1 MMDLFDKDLILPS
14 LFSAIAGLFGWL
26 IGKKKENV
34 EIQGSEIKN
43 AADVVALWKD
53 MASELKGEVM
63 ELREKVEALST
74 EIHNLRVENVELRA
88 KLGITN
94 EIK

>member
-1 MMDLFDKDLILPS
+1 MDFFDKDIILPG
-14 LFSAIAGLFGWL
+14 LFSALSGLFGWL
-26 IGKKKENV
+26 IGRKKENV

-88 KLGITN
+88 KLGLTKEDI
-94 EIK
+94 

>member
-1 MMDLFDKDLILPS
+1 MDLFDKDLILPS

>member
-1 MMDLFDKDLILPS
+1 MDFLDKDIILPGI
-14 LFSAIAGLFGWL
+14 FSAITGLFGWL
-26 IGKKKENV
+26 IGRKKENV

-88 KLGITN
+88 KLGLSKEDN
-94 EIK
+94 